1 MEENNFENNENENI
15 ENKKVCEND
24 DEDLNAN
31 NEVNDSTVNEKNDEL
46 EIFINEKDLPKDDDN
61 IDKNKNE
68 YNIYIVKE

>member
-1 MEENNFENNENENI
+1 MEENNFEYNENENI

-24 DEDLNAN
+24 DKDLNAN
-31 NEVNDSTVNEKNDEL
+31 NKLNDSTLNEKNDEL

>member
-24 DEDLNAN
+24 DEDLNVN

-46 EIFINEKDLPKDDDN
+46 EIFINEKDLPQDN
-61 IDKNKNE
+61 DKVDKNKNE
-68 YNIYIVKE
+68 YDIYIVKE

>member
-24 DEDLNAN
+24 DEDLNVN